1 MPFKLNIS
9 EKDKSWKLEIES
21 DFLIGKRLG
30 EKIDGREIS
39 KELEGYELEISGA
52 SDKSGFPNKKDIEG
66 AELRKVLLTKGWGMH
81 KKPKK
86 EGKKK
91 VKTPKGLRL
100 RKTVRG
106 NQISEKTVQINIS
119 VLKAGKRKLEEIF
132 PEQNKSKVVEKKAEE
147 KVEIKEEAKEE
158 QKVEISV
165 PTHTLLP

>member
-9 EKDKSWKLEIES
+9 EKDKSWKFEIES
-21 DFLIGKRLG
+21 DFLIGKKLG
-30 EKIDGREIS
+30 EKINGKEIS

-52 SDKSGFPNKKDIEG
+52 SDKSGFPYKKDIEG
-66 AELRKVLLTKGWGMH
+66 AELRKVLLIKGWGMH

-106 NQISEKTVQINIS
+106 NQISEKTVQINLR
-119 VLKAGKRKLEEIF
+119 VLKAGKSKLEEIF
-132 PEQNKSKVVEKKAEE
+132 PEQNKPKEKEKKLEE
-147 KVEIKEEAKEE
+147 KVEIKEEANDEK
-158 QKVEISV
+158 KVEISV
-165 PTHTLLP
+165 PTH